1 MIIDAAVSILSLIA
15 PPIYDFVK
23 KKFLKPEADT
33 VEATVSS
40 LATTNPEVMA
50 PYILAITEKL
60 KVDIQ
65 WFNRD
70 VIGTPSLWVINLRA
84 AIRPVTVAISLAI
97 LAASMLVIFDL
108 EPGTRLFLEANI
120 SNWFGSRLVTKD

>member
-1 MIIDAAVSILSLIA
+1 MILDAAVSIVSLIA
-15 PPIYDFVK
+15 PPIYDFIK
-23 KKFLKPEADT
+23 KKFLKPEVDT
-33 VEATVSS
+33 VESTMSA

-84 AIRPVTVAISLAI
+84 SIRPVTVVISLTILAIS
-97 LAASMLVIFDL
+97 MLDISNLD
-108 EPGTRLFLEANI
+108 PGTRLFLEANI
-120 SNWFGSRLVTKD
+120 SNWFGSRLVTRD